1 MLPRPTKAI
10 RGMRGVALNMAEGTY
25 KYTHLIWDF
34 NGTILDDVWLGV
46 SSVNTMLAA
55 RGLPTIPCV
64 DHYREIF
71 DVPIREY
78 YRGLGFDFD
87 AEDYE
92 TKLAAEWVALYKAGE
107 ESCALFDGV
116 RETLAAV
123 TEGGMS
129 QLIISASEQAC
140 LRAQLAARGILDCFD
155 AVYGL
160 GDFLAGSKE
169 SIARAWRE
177 ANPEARPLFVGD
189 TTHDAMVAEAI
200 GAECVLFCGGHQSE
214 LRLRT
219 CGKPIIQSISQIL
232 TYL

>member
-1 MLPRPTKAI
+1 LLPRLDEDH
-10 RGMRGVALNMAEGTY
+10 RGTQSTALNMAEGTHT
-25 KYTHLIWDF
+25 YTHLIWDF

-55 RGLPTIPCV
+55 RGLSTIHGV

-71 DVPIREY
+71 DFPIREY

-92 TKLAAEWVALYKAGE
+92 TKLAGEWVALYKAGE
-107 ESCALFDGV
+107 EECPLYGGV

-123 TEGGMS
+123 AESGVS
-129 QLIISASEQAC
+129 QLIVSASEQAC

-177 ANPEARPLFVGD
+177 GHPDARPLLVGD
-189 TTHDAMVAEAI
+189 TTHDAAVADAI
-200 GAECVLFCGGHQSE
+200 GADCVLFCGGHQSE
-214 LRLRT
+214 SRLRT
-219 CGKPIIQSISQIL
+219 CGKPIIRIIPEL
-232 TYL
+232 LRHL

>member
-1 MLPRPTKAI
+1 M
-10 RGMRGVALNMAEGTY
+10 NMAEGTQ

-46 SSVNTMLAA
+46 SSVNTMLEA
-55 RGLPTIPCV
+55 RGLPIIPCV

-71 DVPIREY
+71 DFPIREY

-87 AEDYE
+87 VEDYE
-92 TKLAAEWVALYKAGE
+92 TKLAAEWVALYTAGE
-107 ESCALFDGV
+107 RDCPLYDGV
-116 RETLAAV
+116 RETVAAV
-123 TEGGMS
+123 AESGMS

-140 LRAQLAARGILDCFD
+140 LRAQLAAREILDRFD

-177 ANPEARPLFVGD
+177 AHPEARPLLVGD
-189 TTHDAMVAEAI
+189 TTHDAAVADAI
-200 GAECVLFCGGHQSE
+200 GADCVLFCGGHQSKA
-214 LRLRT
+214 RLSA
-219 CGKPIIQSISQIL
+219 CGKPIIEGISEIL
-232 TYL
+232 NYL